1 VEVLRTP
8 ARDMDLAAVL
18 AEDAAQFGAFLLSF
32 VVIARLWLAHHR
44 LVERVGAYDSAFV
57 LVNLGWVLTVV
68 LLPFATQ
75 VLAVYGTDR
84 PAIATYIG
92 TMTAS
97 SACLSVLSVL
107 VWQRPSLAAR
117 EPAPTRATSG
127 EPSHPIAIL
136 TTTRDENPD
145 DPRHDHRGERSGLI
159 DDALGALDTHNE
171 VSARK
176 RTTVPTVRRGRW
188 KCPAHSM
195 VTTSPGA
202 RAASC
207 SAVSRLSAATCLH
220 SSLRRCPRG
229 SRGSSKSTA
238 VIASS
243 TQSSSA
249 ERDGDASVA
258 ADAGQKVS

>member
-1 VEVLRTP
+1 VRTDRGLDRLITFVDAVVAMAITLFVLPLVEVLRSGS
-8 ARDMDLAAVL
+8 AAE
-18 AEDAAQFGAFLLSF
+18 AGAGHGPRRGAGGGRGPVRGLPCF

-117 EPAPTRATSG
+117 EPAP
-127 EPSHPIAIL
+127 
-136 TTTRDENPD
+136 N
-145 DPRHDHRGERSGLI
+145 
-159 DDALGALDTHNE
+159 
-171 VSARK
+171 
-176 RTTVPTVRRGRW
+176 RTFPGR
-188 KCPAHSM
+188 
-195 VTTSPGA
+195 
-202 RAASC
+202 
-207 SAVSRLSAATCLH
+207 L
-220 SSLRRCPRG
+220 
-229 SRGSSKSTA
+229 
-238 VIASS
+238 
-243 TQSSSA
+243 
-249 ERDGDASVA
+249 
-258 ADAGQKVS
+258 